1 MDKQKLARLSAIVS
15 ITLLGAIAIVM
26 TPFLFGGDNTTA
38 HTLKLL
44 ALLLGI
50 GLVIE
55 VISYVTLKL
64 LHKSDQKNASEES
77 Q

>member
-26 TPFLFGGDNTTA
+26 IPFLFDGDNTTT

-64 LHKSDQKNASEES
+64 LHKSEQKNTSEES